1 MRLTIQLRYRCFHTT
16 MVLTQPTADERAGGQ
31 GNVSIPLWFLRNFQT
46 PSNSFSNHPEFP
58 YHYGS
63 YATAFITKI
72 LYRFWVGRINQMG
85 RSRKRHRIYIS
96 AIRLDL
102 ILDGRST
109 MWWEKAP
116 VSSQEDRSQ
125 KIPARHSPA
134 EAYRRKALPIS
145 LSIKWP
151 ILSRICVNC
160 IIIILNRPRSVI
172 RKWVQRKMVY
182 DRSDEKW
189 WQNY

>member
-1 MRLTIQLRYRCFHTT
+1 VRIERLQKFLSFPYHYGSYATKMRLTIQLRYRCFHTT

-109 MWWEKAP
+109 MW
-116 VSSQEDRSQ
+116 
-125 KIPARHSPA
+125 
-134 EAYRRKALPIS
+134 
-145 LSIKWP
+145 
-151 ILSRICVNC
+151 
-160 IIIILNRPRSVI
+160 
-172 RKWVQRKMVY
+172 
-182 DRSDEKW
+182 
-189 WQNY
+189 